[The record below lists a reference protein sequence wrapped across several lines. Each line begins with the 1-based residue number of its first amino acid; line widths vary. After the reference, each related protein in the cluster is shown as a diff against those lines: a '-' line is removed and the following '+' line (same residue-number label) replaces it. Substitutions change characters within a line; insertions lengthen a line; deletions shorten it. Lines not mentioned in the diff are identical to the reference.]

1 MEIKSRF
8 DHFNINVTDL
18 AKSLE
23 FYGKALGLKETG
35 RKEAADGSFV
45 LAYLGDGQ
53 TGFRLELT
61 WLAGVGCEPAALKIS
76 AARIMSKAGSP
87 ALSV

>member
-45 LAYLGDGQ
+45 LA
-53 TGFRLELT
+53 
-61 WLAGVGCEPAALKIS
+61 
-76 AARIMSKAGSP
+76 
-87 ALSV
+87 